1 MENEIPASIIP
12 GFKKKYAHLLKEL
25 YQHPLN
31 LDTNWYLATGAPS
44 SGKSTSLRKLQREG
58 YRINPDISR
67 EYIVELKKRGVPFT
81 KEVLYSMETQKILFM
96 LMTADALELDP
107 DDFIIHDYSLPDNL
121 AFLRLGG
128 LDIPDEIQQSTEIF
142 RYRKVFLFEPLEM
155 VQDGIRTEDRED
167 QEKLFYL
174 LQNTYESIGYDPILV
189 KSDTVENRHKFLLSN
204 LPKL

>member
-1 MENEIPASIIP
+1 LAVPLIP
-12 GFKKKYAHLLKEL
+12 GFKEKYAHLIQEL

-31 LDTNWYLATGAPS
+31 LETDWYLATGAPS
-44 SGKSTSLRKLQREG
+44 SGKSTSLRKLQGEG
-58 YRINPDISR
+58 FRVNPDISR

-107 DDFIIHDYSLPDNL
+107 DEFIIHDYSLPDNL

-128 LDIPDEIQQSTEIF
+128 LEIPEEIRQSAEIF

-155 VQDGIRTEDRED
+155 IQDGIRTEDRED
-167 QEKLFYL
+167 QEKLFHL
-174 LQNTYESIGYDPILV
+174 LHETYTSLGYEPVLV
-189 KSDTVENRHKFLLSN
+189 KSDTIENRHRFLLSH
-204 LPKL
+204 LPPPR